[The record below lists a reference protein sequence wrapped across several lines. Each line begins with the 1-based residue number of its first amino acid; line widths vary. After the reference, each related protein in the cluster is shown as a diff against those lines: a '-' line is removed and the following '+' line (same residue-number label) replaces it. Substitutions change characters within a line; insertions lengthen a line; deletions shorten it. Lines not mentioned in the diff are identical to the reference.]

1 MRTGTLLTAEHR
13 LHLCSLLALHSLH
26 LQEGDFK
33 MQTFCNL
40 QINSRQGPPC
50 CGLSHIFPPHL
61 SVCFHP
67 ARPLSVPQMPP
78 IPPCSH
84 LQTTLHAA
92 RTLLLHPLLLGAF
105 FRFRISVTSRNCLCK
120 VRSHGT
126 VILPYLSTHDILLE
140 SFVAFSDFLTRQT
153 LPCEGEAHTG
163 LFHLDLQWKA
173 ECLQKVDTD
182 K

>member
-1 MRTGTLLTAEHR
+1 MRPVLPRLSTRFICAPNQKKKNASDHVWSLSSRSIYSAGICRNDGIIKLDCSQIWENSSVRTGTLLTAEHR

-67 ARPLSVPQMPP
+67 ARPLSVPQVPP
-78 IPPCSH
+78 TPPCSH

-105 FRFRISVTSRNCLCK
+105 FRVQHKCNFQE
-120 VRSHGT
+120 
-126 VILPYLSTHDILLE
+126 LPM
-140 SFVAFSDFLTRQT
+140 
-153 LPCEGEAHTG
+153 
-163 LFHLDLQWKA
+163 
-173 ECLQKVDTD
+173 
-182 K
+182 